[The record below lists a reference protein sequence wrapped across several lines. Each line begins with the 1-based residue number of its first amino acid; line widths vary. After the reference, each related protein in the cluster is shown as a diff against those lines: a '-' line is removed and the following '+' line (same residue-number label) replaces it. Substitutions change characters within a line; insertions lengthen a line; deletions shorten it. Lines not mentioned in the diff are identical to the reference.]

1 MRNNQPPPE
10 DPTTAP
16 QQPSASSSH
25 TAEEELERDDAI
37 IGVALRWSLV
47 VLAVAALAA
56 GGVYW
61 YATRPRHAEHK
72 QIPTQQ
78 AAKRVAPKRPLPRVQ
93 FVDVTQA
100 AGIQFVHENG
110 AYGQKLLP
118 ETMGG
123 GCAALDYDN
132 DGDQDLLL
140 VNSDFWP
147 WHVPPDRPRPTTAL
161 YRNDGN
167 WHFTDVSPDAGLNI
181 ACYGMGVAVGDYDN
195 DGWVDVFISAVGRN
209 RLFHNVE
216 GRFVEVTE
224 QAGVAGEEDA
234 WSTACGFFDY
244 DHDGDLDLLVCN
256 YVVWSR
262 EIDTALDCRLTGRLR
277 AYCRPDAFAG
287 TFPYLYRNDGQGKFT
302 DVSARAGVQVRN
314 PITKVPLA
322 KSLGLIPVDFDADG
336 WIDFV
341 VANDTVQN
349 LAFRNRGDGTFE
361 ELGAERGIA
370 FDANGNARGAMGIDA
385 AYFRNDDALGVAIGN
400 FANEPTALYVTHGRE
415 LQFTDD
421 ANVTGIGPPSQSR
434 LKFGLFFFDFDLDGR
449 LDVFT
454 ANGHLEDEINKLQ
467 ESQHYEQPPHLFCNC
482 GPEAES
488 EFVLMPPGSLG
499 QDFERPLVGR
509 GALYADFDDDG
520 DLDVLITAIRSPPR
534 LLRNDQ
540 RLGHHWLRVKLI
552 GRHCNRDAI
561 GAWIEAHAAGTVQR
575 RQVMPTRS
583 YLSQVELPV
592 TFGLGKAN
600 RVDRLIVHWPDG
612 SRQEVVPDGVDR
624 LLVIEQAT
632 QATALRSR
640 SVAP

>member
-1 MRNNQPPPE
+1 MDEQKLPP
-10 DPTTAP
+10 A
-16 QQPSASSSH
+16 H
-25 TAEEELERDDAI
+25 TATGEEAELERDDAI
-37 IGVALRWSLV
+37 IGVALRWSLAVLAGV
-47 VLAVAALAA
+47 VLVA

-61 YATRPRHAEHK
+61 YLTRPRELVGQH
-72 QIPTQQ
+72 ISTRQ
-78 AAKRVAPKRPLPRVQ
+78 AAKRVAPRRELPRVP
-93 FVDVTQA
+93 FVDVTRE
-100 AGIQFVHENG
+100 AGITFVHENG

-123 GCAALDYDN
+123 GCAAFDYDN

-147 WHVPPDRPRPTTAL
+147 WHRPPGQPQPTSAL
-161 YRNDGN
+161 YRNEGN
-167 WHFTDVSPDAGLNI
+167 WRFTDVSAEVGLDVT
-181 ACYGMGVAVGDYDN
+181 CYGMGVAVGDYDN

-209 RLFHNVE
+209 RLFRNVE
-216 GRFVEVTE
+216 GRFVEVTDE
-224 QAGVAGEEDA
+224 AGVAGDEDA

-262 EIDTALDCRLTGRLR
+262 EIDEALDCRLTGKLR

-287 TFPYLYRNDGQGKFT
+287 TFPYLYRNDGKGNFT
-302 DVSARAGVQVRN
+302 DVSARSGVQIRN

-322 KSLGLIPVDFDADG
+322 KALGLIPVDFDADG
-336 WIDFV
+336 LIDFI

-421 ANVTGIGPPSQSR
+421 ANVTGIGPPSQTR

-488 EFVLMPPGSLG
+488 EFVLMPPGYLG
-499 QDFERPLVGR
+499 EDFERPLVGR
-509 GALYADFDDDG
+509 GALYADFDGDG

-561 GAWIEAHAAGTVQR
+561 GAWIELHAGGKVQR
-575 RQVMPTRS
+575 QQVMPTRS

-592 TFGLGKAN
+592 TFGLGKAD
-600 RVDRLIVHWPDG
+600 RVDRLVVHWPDG
-612 SRQEVVPDGVDR
+612 TRQQVDVPGVDR
-624 LLVIEQAT
+624 LMVIEQAT
-632 QATALRSR
+632 QATAMRGGER
-640 SVAP
+640 RP

>member
-1 MRNNQPPPE
+1 MDEQKLPHP
-10 DPTTAP
+10 AP
-16 QQPSASSSH
+16 APD
-25 TAEEELERDDAI
+25 EEAELERDDAI
-37 IGVALRWSLV
+37 IGVALRWSL
-47 VLAVAALAA
+47 AALAA
-56 GGVYW
+56 AALVVGAAYW
-61 YATRPRHAEHK
+61 YFTRPREALRRH
-72 QIPTQQ
+72 IPARQ
-78 AAKRVAPKRPLPRVQ
+78 AAKRVAPQRELPRVR
-93 FVDVTQA
+93 FVDVTRE
-100 AGIQFVHENG
+100 AGISFIHENG
-110 AYGQKLLP
+110 AYGEKLLP

-123 GCAALDYDN
+123 GCAAFDYDN

-147 WHVPPDRPRPTTAL
+147 WHVPAGRPRPTTAL
-161 YRNDGN
+161 YRNDGG
-167 WHFTDVSPDAGLNI
+167 WRFTDVSAEAGLDI
-181 ACYGMGVAVGDYDN
+181 TCYGMGVAVGDYDN
-195 DGWVDVFISAVGRN
+195 DGWADVFISAVGPN
-209 RLFHNVE
+209 RLFRNVQ
-216 GRFVEVTE
+216 GRFVEVTAA
-224 QAGVAGEEDA
+224 AGVAGEEDA

-262 EIDTALDCRLTGRLR
+262 EIDVALDCRLTGKLR

-302 DVSARAGVQVRN
+302 DVSAKAGVQVRN

-322 KSLGLIPVDFDADG
+322 KSLGLIPIDFDTDG

-385 AYFRNDDALGVAIGN
+385 AFFRNDDALGVAIGN

-421 ANVTGIGPPSQSR
+421 ANVTGIGPPSQTR

-467 ESQHYEQPPHLFCNC
+467 ESQHYEQPPHLFYNC
-482 GPEAES
+482 GPDADS
-488 EFVLMPPGSLG
+488 EFVLMPPGRLG
-499 QDFERPLVGR
+499 EDFERPLVGR
-509 GALYADFDDDG
+509 GALYADFDGDG
-520 DLDVLITAIRSPPR
+520 DLDVLITAIRNRPR

-552 GRHCNRDAI
+552 GRRCNRDAI
-561 GAWIEAHAAGTVQR
+561 GAWIELHTGGMVQR

-592 TFGLGKAN
+592 TFGLGKSE
-600 RVDRLIVHWPDG
+600 RVERLIVHWPDG
-612 SRQEVVPDGVDR
+612 SRQEANVPGVDR
-624 LLVIEQAT
+624 LIVIDQAT
-632 QATALRSR
+632 QATAMRAGGR
-640 SVAP
+640 RP

>member
-1 MRNNQPPPE
+1 MHEQNTPPE
-10 DPTTAP
+10 AVRPGE
-16 QQPSASSSH
+16 H
-25 TAEEELERDDAI
+25 EELERDDAI
-37 IGVALRWSLV
+37 IGVAFRWSLAGLATLA
-47 VLAVAALAA
+47 LAV

-61 YATRPRHAEHK
+61 YLTRTREIVRQQIATR
-72 QIPTQQ
+72 Q
-78 AAKRVAPKRPLPRVQ
+78 AAKRAAPRRELPRVR
-93 FVDVTQA
+93 FVDVTQE
-100 AGIQFVHENG
+100 AGITFVHENG
-110 AYGQKLLP
+110 AYGEKLLP

-123 GCAALDYDN
+123 GCAAFDYDN
-132 DGDQDLLL
+132 DGDQDLFL

-147 WHVPPDRPRPTTAL
+147 WHVPPGKPRPTMAL
-161 YRNDGN
+161 YRNDGD
-167 WHFTDVSPDAGLNI
+167 WRFADVTAEAGLNI
-181 ACYGMGVAVGDYDN
+181 SCYGMGAAVGDYDN
-195 DGWVDVFISAVGRN
+195 DGWVDLFISAVGAN
-209 RLFHNVE
+209 RLFRNVG
-216 GRFVEVTE
+216 GRFTDVTNE
-224 QAGVAGEEDA
+224 AGVAGGEED

-262 EIDTALDCRLTGRLR
+262 EIDVALDCRLTGRLR

-302 DVSARAGVQVRN
+302 DVSAMAGVQVRN

-322 KSLGLIPVDFDADG
+322 KSLGLIPVDFDQDG

-385 AYFRNDDALGVAIGN
+385 AYFRNDDSLGVAIGN

-421 ANVTGIGPPSQSR
+421 ANVTGIGPPSQTR

-488 EFVLMPPGSLG
+488 EFVLMPPGRLG
-499 QDFERPLVGR
+499 EDFDRPLVGR
-509 GALYADFDDDG
+509 GALYADFDGDG
-520 DLDVLITAIRSPPR
+520 DLDVLITAIRSRPR

-540 RLGHHWLRVKLI
+540 RLGHHWLRVKLV

-561 GAWIEAHAAGTVQR
+561 GAWVELHAGGNVQR

-600 RVDRLIVHWPDG
+600 RVERLVIHWPDG
-612 SRQEVVPDGVDR
+612 SRQEVVPPGVDR
-624 LLVIEQAT
+624 LIVVEQAT
-632 QATALRSR
+632 QATAMGERGR
-640 SVAP
+640 RP